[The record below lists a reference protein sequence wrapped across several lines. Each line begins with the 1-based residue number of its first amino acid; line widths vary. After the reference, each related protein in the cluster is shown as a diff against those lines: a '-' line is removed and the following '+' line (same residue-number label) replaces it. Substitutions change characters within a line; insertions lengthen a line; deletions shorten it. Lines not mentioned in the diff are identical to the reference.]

1 MSDETPRSRR
11 QPGAYRL
18 PGSEPE
24 PETVRPQPAARDQA
38 RQRTAF
44 AEPPAQPSRAPKAF
58 DDLARLE
65 IEPDEAIDDD
75 VLDTLDEPASPVRR
89 GFSFG
94 KLFVTAFG
102 ILLSFAVGLAIDDIV
117 RSLFARNEWLGWAAL
132 AAAALFVIGAVGVAA
147 REAIGLM
154 RLSAV
159 DRERQRGLA
168 AYQSDR
174 LAEARAAV
182 TALTAL
188 IAGRPQTAEGRA
200 RLAETVD
207 DVIDPADL
215 VALAE
220 RELLGPLDVEARA
233 LVLASAKRVSVVTAV
248 SPKALVDVSYVLF
261 ETVKLIRRVSELYG
275 ARPGTLGLIRLTR
288 NVVAH
293 LAVTGSI
300 AVGDGVVQQLLGHGV
315 ASRLSSRL
323 GEGVVNGLLTA
334 RVGLAAMDLC
344 RPLPFLRLRRPT
356 LSDMLAELSPVGGA
370 ADSVAARAMRKRGLG
385 KA

>member
-1 MSDETPRSRR
+1 MSDDPNRPRRR
-11 QPGAYRL
+11 PGAYRL
-18 PGSEPE
+18 PGAEREAEEQRAAPE
-24 PETVRPQPAARDQA
+24 VAQRPPR
-38 RQRTAF
+38 AF
-44 AEPPAQPSRAPKAF
+44 E
-58 DDLARLE
+58 DLARLE
-65 IEPDEAIDDD
+65 IDPDEAVDQD
-75 VLDTLDEPASPVRR
+75 VLEGLEVEPASPIRR

-102 ILLSFAVGLAIDDIV
+102 ILVSFAVGLAVDDIV
-117 RSLFARNEWLGWAAL
+117 RQLFERNEWLGWTAL
-132 AAAALFVIGAVGVAA
+132 AVAALFVIGAIGVAA

-154 RLSAV
+154 RLGAI
-159 DRERQRGLA
+159 DRERQKGLA
-168 AYQSDR
+168 AYQSDS
-174 LAEARAAV
+174 LPEARSAV
-182 TALTAL
+182 AALTTL
-188 IAGRPQTAEGRA
+188 ISGRPQTAEGRA
-200 RLAETVD
+200 RLAAVAD

-220 RELLGPLDVEARA
+220 RELLVPLDIEARA

-261 ETVKLIRRVSELYG
+261 ETVKLIRRMSELYG

-300 AVGDGVVQQLLGHGV
+300 AIGDGVVQQLLGHGV
-315 ASRLSSRL
+315 AARLSSRL

-344 RPLPFLRLRRPT
+344 RPLPFLRERRPT
-356 LSDMLAELSPVGGA
+356 ISDMLGELSVIGGSNSLA
-370 ADSVAARAMRKRGLG
+370 ERAMRRRDTS
-385 KA
+385 A